1 MKKFLSLVLALTMM
15 MSLVTINAG
24 AKEFTDDEEL
34 NYKEAVD
41 VISEISVVDGY
52 EDGSFKPQNTLT
64 RGAAAKII
72 CNLILGPTTAAELH
86 ADTAPYKDVPVSNTF
101 SGYIAY
107 CAKEGIISG
116 YADGS
121 FRPAGTLTGYAFMK
135 MLLGA
140 LGYDATY
147 EGYTGGN
154 WSINVAKQAIGIGL
168 NKGLVDEF
176 NGVDFVT
183 REEAALY
190 AFNTLKA
197 TMVDYD
203 QKITT
208 NVNGVDVTISQ
219 GNAKPVTWTE
229 GINEDGNIKD
239 DDFVQ
244 FAEEFFPKLVRKDDN
259 DKFMAPA
266 NTWVFDKSEIG
277 TYERTDLIVGTY
289 TTKVTGKDAYDLL
302 KSGVIKDNDLEV
314 YVDGVDA
321 KGEGTLSGSFTTIKR
336 FDKDDMVRSN
346 TTALGATG
354 DGVVTKV
361 YLDTDKDVITFVSI
375 NTWLSKATA
384 DYSESKE
391 YAPLSVYTGVNSTK
405 TYNVDVEEVAN
416 VTDVTKDGFYLVNIS
431 WKDNNN
437 GEVAVVSNPEVLEDS
452 TVTKFSASSEGN
464 DKVGSNR
471 YVTKLTTGGEEYK
484 RNVMAYYDKEVLD
497 TYNDTL
503 LTDNTYTVYLDAN
516 GYFVGVELFEGTKN
530 YVFITGFDRDSSNL
544 SVKTATASAI
554 FLDGTMKNIQ
564 VNVTDTDKNIDKVH
578 NLTGDARHNAS
589 HFIKWSTGGYSD
601 LGDGLQTGDSAWAQA
616 GKYGE
621 DGIYDLNQ
629 WYTYTEDDGTYTLK
643 PCVRMTKTTYE
654 KTDKT
659 TTIRTDALS
668 VVDDLTTNNRVYGED
683 ETVFLT
689 VDLDVVDTTNTL
701 AKAITEVTGVYTGV
715 QNVDI
720 DVDVDDAQAVA
731 EGQVYTVYD
740 SDYYVIGAVVIGEA
754 RGATANYAYI
764 VSGAKS
770 EEIKDDTYY
779 WEFDAV
785 LGGEKQTLTAKSKY
799 KSTIDALTK
808 GTVQELRFD
817 GDYVVSIKDVTKL
830 YTDNRVEI
838 DGQDVYYM
846 RGDLTTNSAAGST
859 PSATTIWDDPDTLS
873 LQGRT
878 LYITAART
886 DVGLGLASGA
896 KAVTIQ
902 TENGEAN
909 VATNF
914 SDVASAISHL
924 ADASTAAGF
933 QYDGEVYA
941 VLDSNG
947 VAEWVVFV
955 NHTELIT
962 GNQKP
967 GTGTETGIDG
977 LLTYSVQNFNGFGYV
992 NWTVAA
998 PEYAAPGA
1006 TVTYTVAVKANGTT
1020 IAMPSVTTFTAGTST
1035 GTGMWN
1041 GVVGDS
1047 TAKLTVELVSLTV
1060 NNVAVKYVDGDTGN
1074 TLYLDSWDNTKDRNT
1089 GKLAATP
1096 TASLSTSS
1104 AAQLS
1109 FTVKTDD
1116 ASSGKLTYTLTGTNG
1131 DVTTK
1136 TALGAAANAAQTVPG
1151 ATTTAKGD
1159 QFVVVTVY
1167 GLNSLTDLYDVT
1179 ANTTNLTANELAG
1192 IDYVDAVGSAQTGTA
1207 AKIDNFFTTG
1217 AGNTYTDTLQVKF
1230 DKVQNITGGDQV
1242 KMTVTVVAGNENV
1255 SYDVTVTVGGQTY
1268 TFNNLDTAKVQWITV
1283 NGDIEVSDVVAKP
1296 SIKKLTLDE
1305 TVSAKG
1311 LSADGRTL
1319 TLTFNQNVTASTAP
1333 LKAGSFSVTAGTSH
1347 AVITN
1352 VAVNGKTIVLTFNTA
1367 LANGETVQIT
1377 AADIYGGVSS
1387 NTLDGNDT
1395 VTINN
1400 DGSGYQDCTFS

>member
-277 TYERTDLIVGTY
+277 TYERTDLIVETY

-314 YVDGVDA
+314 YLDGVVP
-321 KGEGTLSGSFTTIKR
+321 TGSEL

-346 TTALGATG
+346 TSKLGATG
-354 DGVVTKV
+354 DGVLTKV

-375 NTWLSKATA
+375 NTWLAKATA

-391 YAPLSVYTGVNSTK
+391 YAPLSVYTDWNSTK
-405 TYNVDVEEVAN
+405 AYNVDVEDVAN
-416 VTDVTKDGFYLVNIS
+416 VVDVTKDTYYQVNIS
-431 WKDNNN
+431 YKDNTN
-437 GEVAVVSNPEVLEDS
+437 GDVVILNDVEILEDS
-452 TVTKFSASSEGN
+452 TVTKFSAANGTDSTSS
-464 DKVGSNR
+464 VR

-484 RNVMAYYDKEVLD
+484 RNEKAFYDKEVLD
-497 TYNDTL
+497 TYNETL
-503 LTDNTYTVYLDAN
+503 LTDNTYNVYLDQN
-516 GYFVGVELFEGTKN
+516 GYFLGVDLFEGTKN
-530 YVFITGFDRDSSNL
+530 YVFITGFDRNSSNL
-544 SVKTATASAI
+544 SVKSATASGI

-564 VNVTDTDKNIDKVH
+564 VNVTDTDKNIDKA
-578 NLTGDARHNAS
+578 TGHNAS
-589 HFIKWSTGGYSD
+589 YFQEWSDTS
-601 LGDGLQTGDSAWAQA
+601 WQA
-616 GKYGE
+616 GRGQ
-621 DGIYDLNQ
+621 DGVYNLNQ
-629 WYTYTEDDGTYTLK
+629 WYTYTVDADGTYTLK
-643 PCVRMTKTTYE
+643 PAVRMTKTAYSLNQANAV
-654 KTDKT
+654 
-659 TTIRTDALS
+659 IRTDSLS
-668 VVDDLTTNNRVYGED
+668 VVDDIMQPAGSNRVYGED

-689 VDLDVVDTTNTL
+689 VDLDVVDTTNGIQ
-701 AKAITEVTGVYTGV
+701 KAITEVTGVYTGV

-720 DVDVDDAQAVA
+720 DIDVTDTQAVQQ
-731 EGQVYTVYD
+731 GQVFTVYD
-740 SDYYVIGAVVIGEA
+740 SDWYVIGAVVIGEA
-754 RGATANYAYI
+754 RGSTANYAYI
-764 VSGAKS
+764 TSSAKS
-770 EEIKDDTYY
+770 EELRDGTYY
-779 WEFDAV
+779 WTFEAV
-785 LGGEKQTLTAKSKY
+785 LGGEHQTLTAKSKY
-799 KSTIDALTK
+799 ANTINSLTV

-817 GDYVVSIKDVTKL
+817 GDYVVSIKDLNNSDVYSDFTAQINKEDV
-830 YTDNRVEI
+830 YFI
-838 DGQDVYYM
+838 DGDGKDFAGAALSNAANDVATE
-846 RGDLTTNSAAGST
+846 LT
-859 PSATTIWDDPDTLS
+859 

-878 LYITAART
+878 LYVTSNRT

-902 TENGEAN
+902 KENGSTKY
-909 VATNF
+909 TNF
-914 SDVASAISHL
+914 TDVSSAISHL
-924 ADASTAAGF
+924 ADANVNASGL
-933 QYDGEVYA
+933 QYSGKVVA
-941 VLDSNG
+941 ILNSNG
-947 VAEWVVFV
+947 TADWIVFV
-955 NHTELIT
+955 NNTELTT
-962 GNQKP
+962 GNQG
-967 GTGTETGIDG
+967 GTGSGTVSMTD
-977 LLTYSVQNFNGFGYV
+977 TVNGFNVNIALVDTNASLATIGTRAAQAVVNAGYR
-992 NWTVAA
+992 NAMPA
-998 PEYAAPGA
+998 FLSGSPSDSANGA
-1006 TVTYTVAVKANGTT
+1006 LSGYLMAYDQNGNMVYFTVTYTNYWTVKVDGRVVDTVKHNDNSSVATAAYMQALTGKGSGYELNGTYAAYGSGSAIT
-1020 IAMPSVTTFTAGTST
+1020 SVTSAQVIETGYAKVTANTASATLTSNGTAVTAGTT
-1035 GTGMWN
+1035 AFKVADGLKVEYTATIDTT
-1041 GVVGDS
+1041 DS
-1047 TAKLTVELVSLTV
+1047 KS
-1060 NNVAVKYVDGDTGN
+1060 
-1074 TLYLDSWDNTKDRNT
+1074 
-1089 GKLAATP
+1089 
-1096 TASLSTSS
+1096 
-1104 AAQLS
+1104 
-1109 FTVKTDD
+1109 
-1116 ASSGKLTYTLTGTNG
+1116 YTLSLGTDVGAVINGTNPQ
-1131 DVTTK
+1131 VV
-1136 TALGAAANAAQTVPG
+1136 AANAAG
-1151 ATTTAKGD
+1151 GTTTLTWTVNTSNATGD
-1159 QFVVVTVY
+1159 VADIVV
-1167 GLNSLTDLYDVT
+1167 NSV
-1179 ANTTNLTANELAG
+1179 NTP
-1192 IDYVDAVGSAQTGTA
+1192 QQR
-1207 AKIDNFFTTG
+1207 KI
-1217 AGNTYTDTLQVKF
+1217 TYTDITTAVKGVTAAFSGAQYAMDGESVTVLVTFSGNASADTTLT
-1230 DKVQNITGGDQV
+1230 ITGATGGSWNFSSPMMSLD
-1242 KMTVTVVAGNENV
+1242 TGNLKIAQGANCTGLTAE
-1255 SYDVTVTVGGQTY
+1255 Y
-1268 TFNNLDTAKVQWITV
+1268 TF
-1283 NGDIEVSDVVAKP
+1283 
-1296 SIKKLTLDE
+1296 
-1305 TVSAKG
+1305 TVSG
-1311 LSADGRTL
+1311 GADVSFGGTL
-1319 TLTFNQNVTASTAP
+1319 A
-1333 LKAGSFSVTAGTSH
+1333 
-1347 AVITN
+1347 
-1352 VAVNGKTIVLTFNTA
+1352 
-1367 LANGETVQIT
+1367 
-1377 AADIYGGVSS
+1377 
-1387 NTLDGNDT
+1387 
-1395 VTINN
+1395 
-1400 DGSGYQDCTFS
+1400 